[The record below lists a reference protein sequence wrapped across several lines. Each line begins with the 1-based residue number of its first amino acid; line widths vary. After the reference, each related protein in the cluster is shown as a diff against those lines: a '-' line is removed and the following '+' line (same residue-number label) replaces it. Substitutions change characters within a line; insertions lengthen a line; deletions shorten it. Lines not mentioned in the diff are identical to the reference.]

1 MQILLVFWQLNNFW
15 LCCETIKMALKYIFL
30 IYRKS
35 RFYWH
40 YYFKRDSIYLRGSL
54 SIRVDQARPNNTR
67 FITLY
72 LGDFFIDSFSI
83 LSLICLNRFHSKH
96 RMCTNWYKAHSF
108 DSRFI
113 HISDIYLIGF
123 HSICIPA
130 VISCFKIP
138 KSIEWK
144 YDFFFSSVLN
154 SLIQH

>member
-1 MQILLVFWQLNNFW
+1 MEKLLVFWQLNISW
-15 LCCETIKMALKYIFL
+15 LCCETIKVPLKYIFL

-40 YYFKRDSIYLRGSL
+40 YYFKRDSIYLRWSL
-54 SIRVDQARPNNTR
+54 SIRVERQAQLAMERPNSTQ
-67 FITLY
+67 FTTLY
-72 LGDFFIDSFSI
+72 LGDFSIDSFSI

-108 DSRFI
+108 ASRFI

-138 KSIEWK
+138 KSIE
-144 YDFFFSSVLN
+144 
-154 SLIQH
+154 